1 MKSAVLS
8 TVTPITIAGKK
19 SWVPAKILAT
29 SAPADPAMAPALNSL
44 MHLLEGPAAE
54 VGLSLLLS
62 DITRPASN
70 VRTYAAELAPATQ
83 LKKLEAAVAQFVKAL
98 PENTGK
104 DAPKLD
110 AQYAAL
116 KHAIRAFETAITIKV
131 EDSGSLDVT
140 SRARLT
146 RVARELDVLE
156 GNAASLAR
164 KVVSGDPAGTAL
176 AKLATL
182 SNDDLATLK
191 IQLSNQALS
200 LRAPLSGA
208 GLGAE
213 AKRLSALVRSFSG
226 ASSNEQRSSSFD
238 ALVGQMAKVEHL
250 LIVQLRRFQLI
261 DGKSFASSVAVQL
274 GVMHDAAASIAG
286 RIAEVRPGSVLLEQ
300 LAARGS

>member
-1 MKSAVLS
+1 MASIRIKPPAKPSLPGGHTQVKPAVLS
-8 TVTPITIAGKK
+8 TATPITIAGKK
-19 SWVPAKILAT
+19 SWVPAKIVAT

-44 MHLLEGPAAE
+44 MHLLEGPVAD
-54 VGLSLLLS
+54 VGMTLLLS
-62 DITRPASN
+62 DLTRPASN
-70 VRTYAAELAPATQ
+70 VR
-83 LKKLEAAVAQFVKAL
+83 
-98 PENTGK
+98 
-104 DAPKLD
+104 
-110 AQYAAL
+110 
-116 KHAIRAFETAITIKV
+116 
-131 EDSGSLDVT
+131 
-140 SRARLT
+140 ARL
-146 RVARELDVLE
+146 ARELDVLE

-182 SNDDLATLK
+182 SSDDLATLK

-226 ASSNEQRSSSFD
+226 ARSDAQRSSSFD
-238 ALVGQMAKVEHL
+238 ALVGEMAKVEHL

-261 DGKSFASSVAVQL
+261 DGKSFASSMAVQL
-274 GVMHDAAASIAG
+274 GVMHDAAANIAG